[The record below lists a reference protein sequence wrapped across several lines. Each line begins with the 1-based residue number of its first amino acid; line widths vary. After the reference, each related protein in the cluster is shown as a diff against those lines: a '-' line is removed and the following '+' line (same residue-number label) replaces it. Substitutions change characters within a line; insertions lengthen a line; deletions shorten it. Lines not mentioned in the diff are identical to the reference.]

1 MKVSENKRDGTYD
14 NEVDLVEI
22 VSGGLINKLSSPFD
36 EVEAVRKGFPVNRI
50 KRLESIMRWDR
61 KAFAKFIRTTPKT
74 LERYARDNKHLS
86 PQVSENTLDVAR
98 LMNLGIAYFE
108 SVERWNLWLNTPHV
122 QFNNSAPVSV
132 LDSASGR
139 ALIKRIVLGLEYG
152 FVA

>member
-1 MKVSENKRDGTYD
+1 M
-14 NEVDLVEI
+14 
-22 VSGGLINKLSSPFD
+22 
-36 EVEAVRKGFPVNRI
+36 
-50 KRLESIMRWDR
+50 
-61 KAFAKFIRTTPKT
+61 
-74 LERYARDNKHLS
+74 
-86 PQVSENTLDVAR
+86 SENTLDVAR

-132 LDSASGR
+132 LESASGR